1 MDFFERLKNKEKERP
16 EYLSAND
23 FEYGCA
29 WHHQI
34 PHKDVKDRYGKQIC
48 RVDMKSGKTAIY
60 EVERIDLR
68 QSADHT
74 GQYKWK
80 FYFLGYLEVP
90 ANN

>member
-1 MDFFERLKNKEKERP
+1 MGFFERLEAKPERP
-16 EYLSAND
+16 EYLKAND

-34 PHKDVKDRYGKQIC
+34 PHKDVKDMYGKQLC
-48 RVDMKSGKTAIY
+48 RVAMKSGRTAIY
-60 EVERIDLR
+60 EVERLDLR

-80 FYFLGYLEVP
+80 FKFLGYLDEQKTT
-90 ANN
+90 